1 MEIMVCDRCGK
12 QLKSYAE
19 QTEVMF
25 SVRGKN
31 RGLRYHYDCGDDEYR
46 TTRRYCRDLNFCQDC
61 YNRLNTLM
69 LKELDELPEKMTIT
83 LKKEEDD

>member
-12 QLKSYAE
+12 QVKRYAE
-19 QTEVMF
+19 QTEVVFAM
-25 SVRGKN
+25 RGKN
-31 RGLRYHYDCGDDEYR
+31 HGLGYYYDCDNGEHR
-46 TTRRYCRDLNFCQDC
+46 TTRRYFHDLNFCQDC

-69 LKELDELPEKMTIT
+69 LKELDEFPEKMTIT